1 MTINKLTN
9 NVKPLDEVDKI
20 NETIQL
26 LNGETSFT
34 NSIKSSSNESIKLEK
49 SGGNTYAVVASRTD
63 TNNLI
68 SFGIDSGG
76 ENRGIWDNKLNKWAF
91 NIANDKAYALGN
103 EIAIKDD
110 LSTKIDGDNASLHA
124 LKSYVEKGE
133 LLTDQEGLQAV
144 KDYAHSTFDASKFT
158 KVGSPIIT
166 SDGIA
171 SGFSSSNRLYST
183 FSLSANNF
191 KITGQFQTPST
202 LVSGNK
208 RIYKL
213 LPNTVNMMC
222 LDGSNLKIWLGNSS
236 TWSVEGATVANN
248 ITANTNY
255 NYDVEYNNS
264 ILTVKLNNIVVYSN
278 TVTVNLP
285 TLTAIYICSD
295 ASSTDNY
302 FTGSIDLKQFSITV
316 DGQEVFNGNKTG
328 IDTIKAD
335 DYTVVGTPTISADG
349 IASGFS
355 SSNYL
360 TKAISIPISSHIE
373 IVSKIDEI
381 TSSSAPN
388 RALYS
393 LVSGST
399 TLFELRFTATGLSFM
414 VIGADTATT
423 RKIFANEISTKK
435 YIKTDYYNGT
445 LNIYTGDTLNSLTAI
460 SQNPII
466 GIYDLAIDK
475 VNIGVTYA
483 NTLPF
488 TDGSI
493 DLNAFKIYVNGDLV
507 YQPCLKIPFTKSK
520 TGSKIVDSNYR
531 DRVNDMAEQ
540 FGYAPYY
547 TLSDTDYTLPQ
558 VELYGYIEK
567 RARDAAHP
575 IGVPFYRLDNTIYD
589 DEVRLEGAEVDKG
602 LYLAIEQKLAS
613 YCTASAD
620 PTKIILPNFIGKVPW
635 GANDYGYISAGLPN
649 ITGTYRRSGSQRTDD
664 ATFSGSLYAYDSQ
677 SYGKAS
683 GDSNSNYNGYQVLGL
698 DASRSSSIYSDS
710 VTTVQP
716 PAFKVRW
723 LARYK

>member
-34 NSIKSSSNESIKLEK
+34 NSIKSSFNESIKLEK

-278 TVTVNLP
+278 TVTVTLP

>member
-34 NSIKSSSNESIKLEK
+34 NSIKSSFNESIKLEK

-166 SDGIA
+166 
-171 SGFSSSNRLYST
+171 N
-183 FSLSANNF
+183 
-191 KITGQFQTPST
+191 
-202 LVSGNK
+202 
-208 RIYKL
+208 
-213 LPNTVNMMC
+213 
-222 LDGSNLKIWLGNSS
+222 
-236 TWSVEGATVANN
+236 
-248 ITANTNY
+248 
-255 NYDVEYNNS
+255 
-264 ILTVKLNNIVVYSN
+264 
-278 TVTVNLP
+278 
-285 TLTAIYICSD
+285 
-295 ASSTDNY
+295 
-302 FTGSIDLKQFSITV
+302 
-316 DGQEVFNGNKTG
+316 
-328 IDTIKAD
+328 
-335 DYTVVGTPTISADG
+335 DG

-475 VNIGVTYA
+475 VNIGVAYA

-520 TGSKIVDSNYR
+520 TGSKIVDSIYR

-547 TLSDTDYTLPQ
+547 TLSDTDFTLPQ